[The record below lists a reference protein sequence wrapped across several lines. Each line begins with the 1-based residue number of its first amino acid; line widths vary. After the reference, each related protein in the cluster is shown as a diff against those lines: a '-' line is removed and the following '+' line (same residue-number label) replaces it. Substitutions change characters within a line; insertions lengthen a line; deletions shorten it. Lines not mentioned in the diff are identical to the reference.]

1 MIEMEMNRMKRKVL
15 SFAMIAALC
24 LTMLPT
30 AGWAADAPVEYI
42 DFDENGVQITEP
54 RSCDQYSLVTENNT
68 EWNDSGEND
77 GWYVVNGTVEIGSA
91 GDDSAEDGSS
101 DVDVQRVTV
110 GGDVHLILTNNAKLT
125 VNGGISVNAGNSL
138 TVYAQ
143 PAENDKTTGS
153 LTVENVEEGNAGI
166 GGDVQQSGG
175 TITINGGEI
184 TATGGIGGAG
194 IGGGSKINVSG
205 GTITINGGEITANG
219 GGNGAGIGG
228 GSASSGGI
236 ITING
241 GTIATTGGN
250 LGAGIGS
257 LGAGGTIEINGGDI
271 TATGGNLGA
280 GIGGG
285 DNDSG
290 GEITINGG
298 DEIVATGNGGGAGIG
313 GGNGGA
319 GGMIEINGGN
329 ITANGQGS
337 SPARGGAGIGDGYHG
352 SGSTIKIHG
361 GEIVATGYSGSA
373 GIGSGFAAL
382 ASSATVIN
390 IDGGIVIATGSDGVS
405 GLLGGAGIG
414 GGGAA
419 NSSVAITISGGTVTA
434 TGGKGADGIGS
445 GGYSNSSSQASTFS
459 TGDAGHA
466 VIYATAGEGTD
477 TEAIVGLKENNGAWN
492 AIVFVKG
499 ENGSEAN
506 TGKVYGNVSLA
517 NDLTIKSDQSLEIPD
532 GTSLTVPA
540 EKTLKVESGGTLT
553 INGELVV
560 YGELEGYTGDTSK
573 IHQKNQSDTTWHTD
587 ATHHWYGCA
596 VSGCSTHQFDK
607 AAHNITDGK
616 CSVCGYVQPVNITEQ
631 PADVTVIEGESATF
645 SVAAT
650 GGGTLS
656 YQWQQSTDNG
666 SNWTEIPGAT
676 SATYTIEKATL
687 DMNDNQYRC
696 VVKNEA
702 DSEATSEAVT
712 LTVNKTTEE
721 PDPDEPGIDPDPD
734 EPGDEP
740 STDPDDPAEDEPSD
754 TPSTPVIPSEPDPEI
769 EVTEPAH
776 GDVEISPSKPE
787 AGETVTITPTPDAGW
802 EVEDVIVTDEDGEC
816 VPVRENPDGS
826 WSYEQPKSDVT
837 IEVIFGEV
845 APEPTV
851 DVSEIF
857 LDVDPDAWYKDA
869 VQFVYDNGLMTGTS
883 ATEFAP
889 DVTTTRA
896 MIVSIL
902 ARLEG
907 VTAADDAGFS
917 DVDDEWF
924 ATAVNWAASV
934 GVVNGFED
942 NTFRPNDAITREQMA
957 AILCNY
963 AAWKGED
970 VSARAEL
977 SRYSDAA
984 EISSWATDVMRWAV
998 AENLISGVTNDTL
1011 QPQGAATRAQVAAIL
1026 QRFLSK

>member
-1 MIEMEMNRMKRKVL
+1 MEMNQMKRKVL
-15 SFAMIAALC
+15 SLAMIAALC

-68 EWNDSGEND
+68 EWNASDENN
-77 GWYVVNGTVEIGSA
+77 GWYVVSGEVTIGKKEA
-91 GDDSAEDGSS
+91 P
-101 DVDVQRVTV
+101 QRVTV
-110 GGDVHLILTNNAKLT
+110 SGDVHLILANDAKLT

-166 GGDVQQSGG
+166 GGDVQQSGD

-184 TATGGIGGAG
+184 NATGGLFGAG
-194 IGGGSKINVSG
+194 IGGGDNGSG
-205 GTITINGGEITANG
+205 GMIEINGGEITANG
-219 GGNGAGIGG
+219 GDNGAGIGG

-298 DEIVATGNGGGAGIG
+298 DKIIATGNGGGAGIG
-313 GGNGGA
+313 GGSQQSGGT
-319 GGMIEINGGN
+319 
-329 ITANGQGS
+329 IT
-337 SPARGGAGIGDGYHG
+337 
-352 SGSTIKIHG
+352 IHG

-373 GIGSGFAAL
+373 GIGSGFAA
-382 ASSATVIN
+382 SIGSATVIN
-390 IDGGIVIATGSDGVS
+390 IDGGIVTATCSDDA
-405 GLLGGAGIG
+405 LETLGGAGIG

-434 TGGKGADGIGS
+434 TGGKGADGIGN
-445 GGYSNSSSQASTFS
+445 GGGKSSSAQPATFS
-459 TGDAGHA
+459 TGEDGNA

-477 TEAIVGLKENNGAWN
+477 TEAIVGKDDTSNWRGVIFLGNDGKIYGDSVTPNENFS
-492 AIVFVKG
+492 VP
-499 ENGSEAN
+499 ESS
-506 TGKVYGNVSLA
+506 T
-517 NDLTIKSDQSLEIPD
+517 LTIES
-532 GTSLTVPA
+532 G
-540 EKTLKVESGGTLT
+540 KTLVVADEITLTNEGTITGSGAIRLYGTLT
-553 INGELVV
+553 GKGTIESVQQVHPVRNLSLSETNLNMTV
-560 YGELEGYTGDTSK
+560 GDEPATLTATVEP
-573 IHQKNQSDTTWHTD
+573 DT
-587 ATHHWYGCA
+587 ATN
-596 VSGCSTHQFDK
+596 K
-607 AAHNITDGK
+607 
-616 CSVCGYVQPVNITEQ
+616 
-631 PADVTVIEGESATF
+631 DVTWSSSADSVATVVDGTVTAVAAGSATI
-645 SVAAT
+645 T
-650 GGGTLS
+650 
-656 YQWQQSTDNG
+656 
-666 SNWTEIPGAT
+666 AT
-676 SATYTIEKATL
+676 SVDDPAITATCEVT
-687 DMNDNQYRC
+687 
-696 VVKNEA
+696 VKEA
-702 DSEATSEAVT
+702 S
-712 LTVNKTTEE
+712 
-721 PDPDEPGIDPDPD
+721 DPDPGTD
-734 EPGDEP
+734 PEEPGTDPDPEP
-740 STDPDDPAEDEPSD
+740 GTDPDDPSTEPDDPVEDDPSD

-787 AGETVTITPTPDAGW
+787 AGETVTITPTPDDGY

-869 VQFVYDNGLMTGTS
+869 VQFAYDNGLMTGTS

-924 ATAVNWAASV
+924 ATAVNWAANAEARVSLQSRTV
-934 GVVNGFED
+934 WPQTV
-942 NTFRPNDAITREQMA
+942 
-957 AILCNY
+957 
-963 AAWKGED
+963 KG
-970 VSARAEL
+970 
-977 SRYSDAA
+977 YS
-984 EISSWATDVMRWAV
+984 SSG
-998 AENLISGVTNDTL
+998 SGPANWTNFSSI
-1011 QPQGAATRAQVAAIL
+1011 R
-1026 QRFLSK
+1026 

>member
-1 MIEMEMNRMKRKVL
+1 MKRKLL
-15 SFAMIAALC
+15 SLAMIAALC

-54 RSCDQYSLVTENNT
+54 RSCDQYSLVTKNDT
-68 EWNDSGEND
+68 AWNDSGEND

-110 GGDVHLILTNNAKLT
+110 SGDVHLILANDAKLT

-166 GGDVQQSGG
+166 GGDVQQSGD

-184 TATGGIGGAG
+184 TATGGTS
-194 IGGGSKINVSG
+194 GS
-205 GTITINGGEITANG
+205 
-219 GGNGAGIGG
+219 
-228 GSASSGGI
+228 
-236 ITING
+236 
-241 GTIATTGGN
+241 
-250 LGAGIGS
+250 GIGS

-298 DEIVATGNGGGAGIG
+298 DKIIGTGNGGGAGIG
-313 GGNGGA
+313 GGNYGA

-337 SPARGGAGIGDGYHG
+337 SSACGGAGIGGG
-352 SGSTIKIHG
+352 SQQSGGTITIHG

-373 GIGSGFAAL
+373 GIGSGFAA
-382 ASSATVIN
+382 SIGSATVIN
-390 IDGGIVIATGSDGVS
+390 IDGGIVTATCSDDAIEI
-405 GLLGGAGIG
+405 LGGAGIG

-434 TGGKGADGIGS
+434 TGGKGADGIGN
-445 GGYSNSSSQASTFS
+445 GGGKSSSAQPATFS
-459 TGDAGHA
+459 TGEDGNA

-477 TEAIVGLKENNGAWN
+477 TEAIVGKDDTSNWRGVIFLGNDGKIYGDSVTPNENFS
-492 AIVFVKG
+492 VP
-499 ENGSEAN
+499 ESS
-506 TGKVYGNVSLA
+506 T
-517 NDLTIKSDQSLEIPD
+517 LTIES
-532 GTSLTVPA
+532 G
-540 EKTLKVESGGTLT
+540 KTLVVADEITLTNEGTITGSGSIRLYGTLT
-553 INGELVV
+553 GKGTIESVQQVHPVRNLSLSETNLNMTV
-560 YGELEGYTGDTSK
+560 GDEPATLTATVEP
-573 IHQKNQSDTTWHTD
+573 DT
-587 ATHHWYGCA
+587 ATN
-596 VSGCSTHQFDK
+596 K
-607 AAHNITDGK
+607 
-616 CSVCGYVQPVNITEQ
+616 
-631 PADVTVIEGESATF
+631 DVTWSSSADSVATVVDGTVTAVAAGSATI
-645 SVAAT
+645 T
-650 GGGTLS
+650 
-656 YQWQQSTDNG
+656 
-666 SNWTEIPGAT
+666 AT
-676 SATYTIEKATL
+676 SVDDPAITATCEVT
-687 DMNDNQYRC
+687 
-696 VVKNEA
+696 VKEA
-702 DSEATSEAVT
+702 SDPDPGT
-712 LTVNKTTEE
+712 
-721 PDPDEPGIDPDPD
+721 DPDEPGTDPDPD
-734 EPGDEP
+734 EPGGEP
-740 STDPDDPAEDEPSD
+740 STEPDDPAEDDPSD

-787 AGETVTITPTPDAGW
+787 AGETVTITPTPDDGY

-869 VQFVYDNGLMTGTS
+869 VQFAYDNGLMTGTS

-907 VTAADDAGFS
+907 VTAADDAGFT

-924 ATAVNWAASV
+924 ATAVNWAAS
-934 GVVNGFED
+934 
-942 NTFRPNDAITREQMA
+942 A
-957 AILCNY
+957 A
-963 AAWKGED
+963 
-970 VSARAEL
+970 ARAAL
-977 SRYSDAA
+977 QSRTVWPQTVKGYS
-984 EISSWATDVMRWAV
+984 SSG
-998 AENLISGVTNDTL
+998 SGPANWTNFSSI
-1011 QPQGAATRAQVAAIL
+1011 R
-1026 QRFLSK
+1026 

>member
-1 MIEMEMNRMKRKVL
+1 MEMNQMKRKVL
-15 SFAMIAALC
+15 SLAMIAALC

-30 AGWAADAPVEYI
+30 AGWAADVPVEYI

-68 EWNDSGEND
+68 EWNASDENN
-77 GWYVVNGTVEIGSA
+77 GWYVVSGEVTIGKKEA
-91 GDDSAEDGSS
+91 P
-101 DVDVQRVTV
+101 QRVTV
-110 GGDVHLILTNNAKLT
+110 SGDVHLILANDAKLT

-166 GGDVQQSGG
+166 GGDVQQSGD
-175 TITINGGEI
+175 TITINGGE
-184 TATGGIGGAG
+184 
-194 IGGGSKINVSG
+194 
-205 GTITINGGEITANG
+205 
-219 GGNGAGIGG
+219 
-228 GSASSGGI
+228 
-236 ITING
+236 
-241 GTIATTGGN
+241 
-250 LGAGIGS
+250 
-257 LGAGGTIEINGGDI
+257 I

-298 DEIVATGNGGGAGIG
+298 DKIIATGNGGGAGIG
-313 GGNGGA
+313 GGNYGA

-337 SPARGGAGIGDGYHG
+337 SSACGGAGIGGG
-352 SGSTIKIHG
+352 SQQSGGTITIHG

-373 GIGSGFAAL
+373 GIGSGFAA
-382 ASSATVIN
+382 SIGSATVIN
-390 IDGGIVIATGSDGVS
+390 IDGGIVTATCSDDAIET
-405 GLLGGAGIG
+405 LGGAGIG

-434 TGGKGADGIGS
+434 TGGKGADGIGN
-445 GGYSNSSSQASTFS
+445 GGDSNLSSQPATFF
-459 TGDAGHA
+459 TGEDGHA
-466 VIYATAGEGTD
+466 VIYATAGEGND

-517 NDLTIKSDQSLEIPD
+517 NDLTIKDKQPLEIPE
-532 GTSLTVPA
+532 GTSLKILEDVTLEIA
-540 EKTLKVESGGTLT
+540 EGGMLT

-560 YGELEGYTGDTSK
+560 YGELAGYDGDDFHRADK
-573 IHQKNQSDTTWHTD
+573 TTWSTD
-587 ATHHWYGCA
+587 ATHHWHTCA
-596 VSGCSTHQFDK
+596 IENCVEHQFDK
-607 AAHNITDGK
+607 AAHSFTDGK
-616 CSVCGYVQPVNITEQ
+616 CSVCDYVQPVESLSLSETSLTMTVGDE
-631 PADVTVIEGESATF
+631 PATLTATVEPDTATNKDVTWSSDTPGVATVNNGTVTA
-645 SVAAT
+645 VAA
-650 GGGTLS
+650 GF
-656 YQWQQSTDNG
+656 
-666 SNWTEIPGAT
+666 AT
-676 SATYTIEKATL
+676 ITAISA
-687 DMNDNQYRC
+687 D
-696 VVKNEA
+696 
-702 DSEATSEAVT
+702 
-712 LTVNKTTEE
+712 
-721 PDPDEPGIDPDPD
+721 DPDITATCEVTVKEASDPDPGTD
-734 EPGDEP
+734 PEEPGTDPDPEP
-740 STDPDDPAEDEPSD
+740 GTDPDDPSTEPDDPVEDDPSD
-754 TPSTPVIPSEPDPEI
+754 KPSTPVIPSEPDPEI

-802 EVEDVIVTDEDGEC
+802 EVEDVVVTDEDGEC

-869 VQFVYDNGLMTGTS
+869 VQFAYDNGLMTGTS

-907 VTAADDAGFS
+907 VTSASDAGFS

-924 ATAVNWAASV
+924 ATAVNWAAS
-934 GVVNGFED
+934 
-942 NTFRPNDAITREQMA
+942 A
-957 AILCNY
+957 A
-963 AAWKGED
+963 
-970 VSARAEL
+970 ARAAL
-977 SRYSDAA
+977 QSRTVWPQTVKGYS
-984 EISSWATDVMRWAV
+984 SSG
-998 AENLISGVTNDTL
+998 SGPANWTNFSSI
-1011 QPQGAATRAQVAAIL
+1011 R
-1026 QRFLSK
+1026 

>member
-1 MIEMEMNRMKRKVL
+1 MIEMEMNQMKRKVL
-15 SFAMIAALC
+15 SLAMIAALC

-68 EWNDSGEND
+68 EWNASDENN
-77 GWYVVNGTVEIGSA
+77 GWYVVSGEVTIGKKEA
-91 GDDSAEDGSS
+91 P
-101 DVDVQRVTV
+101 QRVTV
-110 GGDVHLILTNNAKLT
+110 SGDVHLILANDAKLT
-125 VNGGISVNAGNSL
+125 VNDGISVNAGNSL

-166 GGDVQQSGG
+166 GGDVQQSGD

-184 TATGGIGGAG
+184 TATGGTSGSG
-194 IGGGSKINVSG
+194 IGGGSKINGSG

-219 GGNGAGIGG
+219 GDNGAGIGG

-298 DEIVATGNGGGAGIG
+298 DKIIATGNGGGK
-313 GGNGGA
+313 
-319 GGMIEINGGN
+319 
-329 ITANGQGS
+329 S
-337 SPARGGAGIGDGYHG
+337 
-352 SGSTIKIHG
+352 
-361 GEIVATGYSGSA
+361 
-373 GIGSGFAAL
+373 
-382 ASSATVIN
+382 SSAQP
-390 IDGGIVIATGSDGVS
+390 A
-405 GLLGGAGIG
+405 
-414 GGGAA
+414 
-419 NSSVAITISGGTVTA
+419 
-434 TGGKGADGIGS
+434 
-445 GGYSNSSSQASTFS
+445 TFS
-459 TGDAGHA
+459 TGEDGNA

-477 TEAIVGLKENNGAWN
+477 TEAIVGKDDTSNWRGVIFLGNDGKIYGDSVTPNENFS
-492 AIVFVKG
+492 VP
-499 ENGSEAN
+499 ESS
-506 TGKVYGNVSLA
+506 T
-517 NDLTIKSDQSLEIPD
+517 LTIES
-532 GTSLTVPA
+532 G
-540 EKTLKVESGGTLT
+540 KTLVVADEITLTNEGTITGSGAIRLYGTLT
-553 INGELVV
+553 GKGTIESVQQVHPVRNLSLSGTNLNMTV
-560 YGELEGYTGDTSK
+560 GDEPATL
-573 IHQKNQSDTTWHTD
+573 TATVEPTD
-587 ATHHWYGCA
+587 ATNPTVTWSSSNDSVVTVADGKVTAVAAGSATITAISVDDPDIKATCA
-596 VSGCSTHQFDK
+596 VTVKEAGNPDPG
-607 AAHNITDGK
+607 TD
-616 CSVCGYVQPVNITEQ
+616 P
-631 PADVTVIEGESATF
+631 
-645 SVAAT
+645 
-650 GGGTLS
+650 
-656 YQWQQSTDNG
+656 
-666 SNWTEIPGAT
+666 
-676 SATYTIEKATL
+676 
-687 DMNDNQYRC
+687 
-696 VVKNEA
+696 
-702 DSEATSEAVT
+702 
-712 LTVNKTTEE
+712 EE
-721 PDPDEPGIDPDPD
+721 PGTDPDP
-734 EPGDEP
+734 EPGTDPDDP
-740 STDPDDPAEDEPSD
+740 STEPDDPAEDEPSD

-787 AGETVTITPTPDAGW
+787 AGETVTITPTPDDGY

-869 VQFVYDNGLMTGTS
+869 VQFAYDNGLMTGTS

-907 VTAADDAGFS
+907 VTAADDAGFI

-924 ATAVNWAASV
+924 ATAVNWAES
-934 GVVNGFED
+934 
-942 NTFRPNDAITREQMA
+942 A
-957 AILCNY
+957 AARVSLQSRTV
-963 AAWKGED
+963 WPQTVKG
-970 VSARAEL
+970 
-977 SRYSDAA
+977 YS
-984 EISSWATDVMRWAV
+984 SSG
-998 AENLISGVTNDTL
+998 SGPANWTNFSSI
-1011 QPQGAATRAQVAAIL
+1011 R
-1026 QRFLSK
+1026 

>member
-1 MIEMEMNRMKRKVL
+1 MKRKLL
-15 SFAMIAALC
+15 SLAMIAALC

-30 AGWAADAPVEYI
+30 AGWAADGDPVAYI
-42 DFDENGVQITEP
+42 DFDKDGEQIEEP
-54 RSCDQYSLVTENNT
+54 RSCDQYSLVTKNDT
-68 EWNDSGEND
+68 AWNDSGEND

-110 GGDVHLILTNNAKLT
+110 SGDVHLILANDAKLT

-166 GGDVQQSGG
+166 GGDVQQSGD

-184 TATGGIGGAG
+184 TATGG
-194 IGGGSKINVSG
+194 
-205 GTITINGGEITANG
+205 T
-219 GGNGAGIGG
+219 NGAGIGG

-257 LGAGGTIEINGGDI
+257 LGAGGTIEIKGGDI

-285 DNDSG
+285 NY
-290 GEITINGG
+290 
-298 DEIVATGNGGGAGIG
+298 
-313 GGNGGA
+313 GA

-337 SPARGGAGIGDGYHG
+337 SSACGGAGIGGG
-352 SGSTIKIHG
+352 SQQSGGTITIHG

-373 GIGSGFAAL
+373 GIGSGFSVPAG
-382 ASSATVIN
+382 SATVIN
-390 IDGGIVIATGSDGVS
+390 IDGGIVTATCSDDAIET
-405 GLLGGAGIG
+405 LGGAGIG

-434 TGGKGADGIGS
+434 TGGKGADGIGN
-445 GGYSNSSSQASTFS
+445 GGGKSSSAQPATFS
-459 TGDAGHA
+459 TGEDGNA

-477 TEAIVGLKENNGAWN
+477 TEAIVGKDDTSNWRGVIFLGNDGKIYGDSVTPNENFS
-492 AIVFVKG
+492 VP
-499 ENGSEAN
+499 ESS
-506 TGKVYGNVSLA
+506 T
-517 NDLTIKSDQSLEIPD
+517 LTIES
-532 GTSLTVPA
+532 G
-540 EKTLKVESGGTLT
+540 KTLVVADEITLTNEGTITGSGSIRLYGTLT
-553 INGELVV
+553 GKGTIESVQQVHPVRNLSLSETNLNMTV
-560 YGELEGYTGDTSK
+560 GDEPATL
-573 IHQKNQSDTTWHTD
+573 TATVEPTD
-587 ATHHWYGCA
+587 ATNPTVTWSSSNDSVVTVADGKVTAVAAGSATITAISVDDPDIKATCA
-596 VSGCSTHQFDK
+596 VTVKEAGNPDPG
-607 AAHNITDGK
+607 TD
-616 CSVCGYVQPVNITEQ
+616 P
-631 PADVTVIEGESATF
+631 
-645 SVAAT
+645 
-650 GGGTLS
+650 
-656 YQWQQSTDNG
+656 
-666 SNWTEIPGAT
+666 
-676 SATYTIEKATL
+676 
-687 DMNDNQYRC
+687 
-696 VVKNEA
+696 
-702 DSEATSEAVT
+702 
-712 LTVNKTTEE
+712 EE
-721 PDPDEPGIDPDPD
+721 PGTDPDP
-734 EPGDEP
+734 EPGTDPDDP
-740 STDPDDPAEDEPSD
+740 STEPDDPAEDEPSD

-787 AGETVTITPTPDAGW
+787 AGETVTITPTPDDGY

-869 VQFVYDNGLMTGTS
+869 VQFAYDNGLMTGTS

-907 VTAADDAGFS
+907 VTAADDAGFT

-924 ATAVNWAASV
+924 ATAVNWAAS
-934 GVVNGFED
+934 
-942 NTFRPNDAITREQMA
+942 A
-957 AILCNY
+957 A
-963 AAWKGED
+963 
-970 VSARAEL
+970 ARAAL
-977 SRYSDAA
+977 QSRTVWPQTVKGYS
-984 EISSWATDVMRWAV
+984 SSG
-998 AENLISGVTNDTL
+998 SGPANWTNFSSI
-1011 QPQGAATRAQVAAIL
+1011 R
-1026 QRFLSK
+1026 

>member
-1 MIEMEMNRMKRKVL
+1 MEMNQMKRKVL
-15 SFAMIAALC
+15 SLAMIAALC

-68 EWNDSGEND
+68 EWNASDENN
-77 GWYVVNGTVEIGSA
+77 GWYVVSGEVTIGKKEA
-91 GDDSAEDGSS
+91 P
-101 DVDVQRVTV
+101 QRVTV
-110 GGDVHLILTNNAKLT
+110 SGDVHLILANDAKLT

-166 GGDVQQSGG
+166 GGDVQQSGD

-184 TATGGIGGAG
+184 TATGGTSGSG
-194 IGGGSKINVSG
+194 IGGGSKINGSG

-219 GGNGAGIGG
+219 GDNGAGIGG

-298 DEIVATGNGGGAGIG
+298 DKIIATGNGGGAGIG
-313 GGNGGA
+313 GGNYGA

-337 SPARGGAGIGDGYHG
+337 SSACGGAGIGGG
-352 SGSTIKIHG
+352 SQQSGGTITIHG

-373 GIGSGFAAL
+373 GIGSGFAA
-382 ASSATVIN
+382 SIGSATVIN
-390 IDGGIVIATGSDGVS
+390 IDGGIVTATCSDDA
-405 GLLGGAGIG
+405 LETLGGAGIG

-434 TGGKGADGIGS
+434 TGGKGADGIGN
-445 GGYSNSSSQASTFS
+445 GGGKSSSAQPATFS
-459 TGDAGHA
+459 TGEDGNA

-477 TEAIVGLKENNGAWN
+477 TEAIVGKDDTSNWRGVIFLGNDGKIYGDSVTPNENFS
-492 AIVFVKG
+492 VP
-499 ENGSEAN
+499 ESS
-506 TGKVYGNVSLA
+506 T
-517 NDLTIKSDQSLEIPD
+517 LTIES
-532 GTSLTVPA
+532 G
-540 EKTLKVESGGTLT
+540 KTLVVADEITLTNEGTITGSGAIRLYGTLT
-553 INGELVV
+553 GKGTIESVQQVHPVRNLSLSETNLNMTV
-560 YGELEGYTGDTSK
+560 GDEPATL
-573 IHQKNQSDTTWHTD
+573 TATVEPTD
-587 ATHHWYGCA
+587 ATNPTVTWSSSNDSVVTVADGKVTAVAAGSATITAISVDDPDIKATCA
-596 VSGCSTHQFDK
+596 VTVKEAGNPDPG
-607 AAHNITDGK
+607 TD
-616 CSVCGYVQPVNITEQ
+616 P
-631 PADVTVIEGESATF
+631 
-645 SVAAT
+645 
-650 GGGTLS
+650 
-656 YQWQQSTDNG
+656 
-666 SNWTEIPGAT
+666 
-676 SATYTIEKATL
+676 
-687 DMNDNQYRC
+687 
-696 VVKNEA
+696 
-702 DSEATSEAVT
+702 
-712 LTVNKTTEE
+712 EE
-721 PDPDEPGIDPDPD
+721 PGTDPDP
-734 EPGDEP
+734 EPGTDPDDP
-740 STDPDDPAEDEPSD
+740 STEPDDPAEDEPSD

-787 AGETVTITPTPDAGW
+787 AGETVTITPTPDDGY

-869 VQFVYDNGLMTGTS
+869 VQFAYDNGLMTGTS

-907 VTAADDAGFS
+907 VTAADDAGFT

-924 ATAVNWAASV
+924 ATAVNWAAS
-934 GVVNGFED
+934 
-942 NTFRPNDAITREQMA
+942 A
-957 AILCNY
+957 A
-963 AAWKGED
+963 
-970 VSARAEL
+970 ARAAL
-977 SRYSDAA
+977 QSRTVWPQTVKGYS
-984 EISSWATDVMRWAV
+984 SSG
-998 AENLISGVTNDTL
+998 SGPANWTNFSSI
-1011 QPQGAATRAQVAAIL
+1011 R
-1026 QRFLSK
+1026 

>member
-1 MIEMEMNRMKRKVL
+1 MEMNQMKRKVL
-15 SFAMIAALC
+15 SLAMIAALC

-68 EWNDSGEND
+68 EWNASDENN
-77 GWYVVNGTVEIGSA
+77 GWYVVSGEVTIGKKEA
-91 GDDSAEDGSS
+91 P
-101 DVDVQRVTV
+101 QRVTV
-110 GGDVHLILTNNAKLT
+110 SGDVHLILANDAKLT
-125 VNGGISVNAGNSL
+125 VNGGISVNAGDSL

-166 GGDVQQSGG
+166 GGDVQQSGD

-184 TATGGIGGAG
+184 TATGGTSGSG
-194 IGGGSKINVSG
+194 IGGGSKINGSG
-205 GTITINGGEITANG
+205 GTIT
-219 GGNGAGIGG
+219 
-228 GSASSGGI
+228 
-236 ITING
+236 
-241 GTIATTGGN
+241 
-250 LGAGIGS
+250 
-257 LGAGGTIEINGGDI
+257 
-271 TATGGNLGA
+271 
-280 GIGGG
+280 
-285 DNDSG
+285 
-290 GEITINGG
+290 
-298 DEIVATGNGGGAGIG
+298 
-313 GGNGGA
+313 
-319 GGMIEINGGN
+319 
-329 ITANGQGS
+329 
-337 SPARGGAGIGDGYHG
+337 
-352 SGSTIKIHG
+352 IHG

-373 GIGSGFAAL
+373 GIGSGFAA
-382 ASSATVIN
+382 SIGSVTVIN
-390 IDGGIVIATGSDGVS
+390 IDGGIVTATCSDDA
-405 GLLGGAGIG
+405 LETLGGAGIG

-434 TGGKGADGIGS
+434 TGGKGADGIGN
-445 GGYSNSSSQASTFS
+445 GGGKSSSAQPATFS
-459 TGDAGHA
+459 TGEDGNA
-466 VIYATAGEGTD
+466 VIYATAGEGND
-477 TEAIVGLKENNGAWN
+477 TEAIVGKDDTSNWRGVIFLGNDGKIYGDSVTSNENFS
-492 AIVFVKG
+492 VP
-499 ENGSEAN
+499 ESS
-506 TGKVYGNVSLA
+506 T
-517 NDLTIKSDQSLEIPD
+517 LTIES
-532 GTSLTVPA
+532 G
-540 EKTLKVESGGTLT
+540 KTLVVADEITLTNEGTITGSGAIRLYGTLT
-553 INGELVV
+553 GKGTIESVQQVHPVRNLSLSETNLNMTV
-560 YGELEGYTGDTSK
+560 GDEPATL
-573 IHQKNQSDTTWHTD
+573 TATVEPTD
-587 ATHHWYGCA
+587 ATNPTVTWSSSNDSVVTVA
-596 VSGCSTHQFDK
+596 
-607 AAHNITDGK
+607 DGK
-616 CSVCGYVQPVNITEQ
+616 VTAVAAGSATITAISVDDPDIKATCV
-631 PADVTVIEGESATF
+631 VTVKEAGNPDP
-645 SVAAT
+645 
-650 GGGTLS
+650 GT
-656 YQWQQSTDNG
+656 D
-666 SNWTEIPGAT
+666 P
-676 SATYTIEKATL
+676 
-687 DMNDNQYRC
+687 
-696 VVKNEA
+696 
-702 DSEATSEAVT
+702 
-712 LTVNKTTEE
+712 EE
-721 PDPDEPGIDPDPD
+721 PGTDPDP
-734 EPGDEP
+734 EPGTDPDDP
-740 STDPDDPAEDEPSD
+740 STEPDDPAEDEPSD

-802 EVEDVIVTDEDGEC
+802 EVEDVIVTDEDGEG

-869 VQFVYDNGLMTGTS
+869 VQFAYDNGLMTGTS

-924 ATAVNWAASV
+924 ATAVNWAANV

-942 NTFRPNDAITREQMA
+942 NTFRPNDAITREQLA

-984 EISSWATDVMRWAV
+984 AISSWATDVMGWAV
-998 AENLISGVTNDTL
+998 AENLISGVTTDEL

>member
-1 MIEMEMNRMKRKVL
+1 MTEMEMNQMKRKVL
-15 SFAMIAALC
+15 SLAMIAALC

-42 DFDENGVQITEP
+42 DFDKDGVQITEP
-54 RSCDQYSLVTENNT
+54 GNCENYISVTQDAT
-68 EWNDSGEND
+68 EWNASDENN
-77 GWYVVNGTVEIGSA
+77 GWYVVSGEVTIGTKEA
-91 GDDSAEDGSS
+91 P
-101 DVDVQRVTV
+101 QRVTV
-110 GGDVHLILTNNAKLT
+110 SGDVHLILANDAKLT

-166 GGDVQQSGG
+166 GGDVQQSGD

-184 TATGGIGGAG
+184 NATGGKGGAG
-194 IGGGSKINVSG
+194 IGGGSKINGSG

-219 GGNGAGIGG
+219 GDNGAGIGG
-228 GSASSGGI
+228 GGASSGGI

-250 LGAGIGS
+250 LGAGIG
-257 LGAGGTIEINGGDI
+257 
-271 TATGGNLGA
+271 
-280 GIGGG
+280 GG

-298 DEIVATGNGGGAGIG
+298 DKIIATGNGGGAGIG
-313 GGNGGA
+313 GGNYGA

-337 SPARGGAGIGDGYHG
+337 SSACGGAGIGGG
-352 SGSTIKIHG
+352 SQQSGGTITIHG

-373 GIGSGFAAL
+373 GIGSGFAA
-382 ASSATVIN
+382 SIGSATVIN
-390 IDGGIVIATGSDGVS
+390 IDGGIVTATCSDDA
-405 GLLGGAGIG
+405 LETLGGAGIG

-434 TGGKGADGIGS
+434 TGGKGADGIGN
-445 GGYSNSSSQASTFS
+445 GGGKSSSAQPTTFS
-459 TGDAGHA
+459 TGEDGNA

-477 TEAIVGLKENNGAWN
+477 TEAIVGKDDTSNWRGVIFLGNDGKIYGDSVTPNENFS
-492 AIVFVKG
+492 VP
-499 ENGSEAN
+499 ESS
-506 TGKVYGNVSLA
+506 T
-517 NDLTIKSDQSLEIPD
+517 LTIES
-532 GTSLTVPA
+532 G
-540 EKTLKVESGGTLT
+540 KTLVVADEITLTNEGTITGSGAIRLYGTLT
-553 INGELVV
+553 GKGTIESVQQVHPVRNLSLRETNLNMTV
-560 YGELEGYTGDTSK
+560 GDEPATLTATVEP
-573 IHQKNQSDTTWHTD
+573 DT
-587 ATHHWYGCA
+587 ATN
-596 VSGCSTHQFDK
+596 K
-607 AAHNITDGK
+607 
-616 CSVCGYVQPVNITEQ
+616 
-631 PADVTVIEGESATF
+631 DVTWSSSADSVATVVDGTVTAVAAGSATI
-645 SVAAT
+645 T
-650 GGGTLS
+650 
-656 YQWQQSTDNG
+656 
-666 SNWTEIPGAT
+666 AT
-676 SATYTIEKATL
+676 SVDDPAITATCEVT
-687 DMNDNQYRC
+687 
-696 VVKNEA
+696 VKEA
-702 DSEATSEAVT
+702 SDPDPGT
-712 LTVNKTTEE
+712 
-721 PDPDEPGIDPDPD
+721 DPDEPGTDPDPD
-734 EPGDEP
+734 EPGGEP
-740 STDPDDPAEDEPSD
+740 STEPDDPAEDDPSD

-787 AGETVTITPTPDAGW
+787 AGETVTITPTPDDGY

-869 VQFVYDNGLMTGTS
+869 VQFAYDNGLMTGTS

-907 VTAADDAGFS
+907 VTAADDAGFT

-924 ATAVNWAASV
+924 ATAVNWAASAEARV
-934 GVVNGFED
+934 SLQSRTVWPQ
-942 NTFRPNDAITREQMA
+942 TI
-957 AILCNY
+957 
-963 AAWKGED
+963 KGYSSSGSG
-970 VSARAEL
+970 SA
-977 SRYSDAA
+977 
-984 EISSWATDVMRWAV
+984 SW
-998 AENLISGVTNDTL
+998 TNFSF
-1011 QPQGAATRAQVAAIL
+1011 V
-1026 QRFLSK
+1026 K

>member
-1 MIEMEMNRMKRKVL
+1 
-15 SFAMIAALC
+15 MIAALC

-68 EWNDSGEND
+68 EWNASDENN
-77 GWYVVNGTVEIGSA
+77 GWYVVSGEVTIGKKEA
-91 GDDSAEDGSS
+91 P
-101 DVDVQRVTV
+101 QRVTV
-110 GGDVHLILTNNAKLT
+110 SGDVHLILANDAKLT

-184 TATGGIGGAG
+184 TA
-194 IGGGSKINVSG
+194 
-205 GTITINGGEITANG
+205 NGGD
-219 GGNGAGIGG
+219 NGAGIGG

-250 LGAGIGS
+250 LGAGIGGGS
-257 LGAGGTIEINGGDI
+257 QQSGGTI
-271 TATGGNLGA
+271 T
-280 GIGGG
+280 
-285 DNDSG
+285 
-290 GEITINGG
+290 
-298 DEIVATGNGGGAGIG
+298 
-313 GGNGGA
+313 
-319 GGMIEINGGN
+319 
-329 ITANGQGS
+329 
-337 SPARGGAGIGDGYHG
+337 
-352 SGSTIKIHG
+352 IHG

-373 GIGSGFAAL
+373 GIGSGFAA
-382 ASSATVIN
+382 SIGSATVIN
-390 IDGGIVIATGSDGVS
+390 IDGGIVTATCSDDA
-405 GLLGGAGIG
+405 LETLGGAGIG

-434 TGGKGADGIGS
+434 TGGKGADGIGN
-445 GGYSNSSSQASTFS
+445 GGGKSSSAQPATFS
-459 TGDAGHA
+459 TGEDGNA

-477 TEAIVGLKENNGAWN
+477 TEAIVGKDDTSNWRGVIFLGNDGKIYGDSVTPNENFS
-492 AIVFVKG
+492 VP
-499 ENGSEAN
+499 ESS
-506 TGKVYGNVSLA
+506 T
-517 NDLTIKSDQSLEIPD
+517 LTIES
-532 GTSLTVPA
+532 G
-540 EKTLKVESGGTLT
+540 KTLVVADEITLTNEGTITGSGAIRLYGTLT
-553 INGELVV
+553 GKGTIESVQQVHPVRNLSLSETNLNMTV
-560 YGELEGYTGDTSK
+560 GDEPATL
-573 IHQKNQSDTTWHTD
+573 TATVEPTD
-587 ATHHWYGCA
+587 ATNPTVTWSSSNDSVVTVADGKVTAVAAGSATITAISVDDPDIKATCA
-596 VSGCSTHQFDK
+596 VTVKEAGNPDPG
-607 AAHNITDGK
+607 TD
-616 CSVCGYVQPVNITEQ
+616 P
-631 PADVTVIEGESATF
+631 
-645 SVAAT
+645 
-650 GGGTLS
+650 
-656 YQWQQSTDNG
+656 
-666 SNWTEIPGAT
+666 
-676 SATYTIEKATL
+676 
-687 DMNDNQYRC
+687 
-696 VVKNEA
+696 
-702 DSEATSEAVT
+702 
-712 LTVNKTTEE
+712 EE
-721 PDPDEPGIDPDPD
+721 PGTDPDP
-734 EPGDEP
+734 EPGTDPDDP
-740 STDPDDPAEDEPSD
+740 STEPDDPAEDEPSD
-754 TPSTPVIPSEPDPEI
+754 TPSMPVIPSEPDPEI

-787 AGETVTITPTPDAGW
+787 AGETVTITPTPDDGY

-869 VQFVYDNGLMTGTS
+869 VQFAYDNGLLTGTS

-924 ATAVNWAASV
+924 ATAVNWAANV

-942 NTFRPNDAITREQMA
+942 NTFRPNDAITREQLA

-984 EISSWATDVMRWAV
+984 AISSWATDVMRWAV
-998 AENLISGVTNDTL
+998 AENLISGVTTDEL

>member
-1 MIEMEMNRMKRKVL
+1 MEMNQMKRKVL
-15 SFAMIAALC
+15 SLAMIVALC

-68 EWNDSGEND
+68 EWNASDENN
-77 GWYVVNGTVEIGSA
+77 GWYVVSGEVTIGKKEA
-91 GDDSAEDGSS
+91 P
-101 DVDVQRVTV
+101 QRVTV
-110 GGDVHLILTNNAKLT
+110 SGDVHLILANDAKLT

-166 GGDVQQSGG
+166 GGDVQQSGD

-184 TATGGIGGAG
+184 TATGGTSGSG
-194 IGGGSKINVSG
+194 IGGGSKINGSG

-219 GGNGAGIGG
+219 GDNGAGIGG

-298 DEIVATGNGGGAGIG
+298 DKIIATGNGGGAGIG
-313 GGNGGA
+313 GGNYGA

-337 SPARGGAGIGDGYHG
+337 SSACGGAGIGGG
-352 SGSTIKIHG
+352 SQQSGGTITIHG

-373 GIGSGFAAL
+373 GIGSGFAA
-382 ASSATVIN
+382 SIGSATVIN
-390 IDGGIVIATGSDGVS
+390 IDGGIVTATCSDDA
-405 GLLGGAGIG
+405 LETLGGAGIG

-434 TGGKGADGIGS
+434 TGGKGADGIGN
-445 GGYSNSSSQASTFS
+445 GGGKSSSAQPATFS
-459 TGDAGHA
+459 TGEDGNA

-477 TEAIVGLKENNGAWN
+477 TEAIVGKDDTSNWRGVIFLGNDGKIYGDSVTPNENFS
-492 AIVFVKG
+492 VP
-499 ENGSEAN
+499 ESS
-506 TGKVYGNVSLA
+506 T
-517 NDLTIKSDQSLEIPD
+517 LTIES
-532 GTSLTVPA
+532 G
-540 EKTLKVESGGTLT
+540 KTLVVADEITLTNEGTITGSGAIRLYGTLT
-553 INGELVV
+553 GKGTIESVQQVHPVRNLSLSETNLNMTV
-560 YGELEGYTGDTSK
+560 GDEPATL
-573 IHQKNQSDTTWHTD
+573 TATVEPTD
-587 ATHHWYGCA
+587 ATNPTVTWSSSNDSVVTVEDGKVTAAAAGSATITAISVDDPDIKATCA
-596 VSGCSTHQFDK
+596 VTVKEAGNPDPG
-607 AAHNITDGK
+607 TD
-616 CSVCGYVQPVNITEQ
+616 P
-631 PADVTVIEGESATF
+631 
-645 SVAAT
+645 
-650 GGGTLS
+650 
-656 YQWQQSTDNG
+656 
-666 SNWTEIPGAT
+666 
-676 SATYTIEKATL
+676 
-687 DMNDNQYRC
+687 
-696 VVKNEA
+696 
-702 DSEATSEAVT
+702 
-712 LTVNKTTEE
+712 EE
-721 PDPDEPGIDPDPD
+721 PGTDPDP
-734 EPGDEP
+734 EPG
-740 STDPDDPAEDEPSD
+740 TDPDDPSTEPDDPVEDDPSD
-754 TPSTPVIPSEPDPEI
+754 KPSTPVIPSEPDPEI

-802 EVEDVIVTDEDGEC
+802 EVEDVIVTDEDGEG
-816 VPVRENPDGS
+816 VPVTENPDGS
-826 WSYEQPKSDVT
+826 WSYEQPESDVT

-869 VQFVYDNGLMTGTS
+869 VQFAYDNGLMTGTS

-924 ATAVNWAASV
+924 ATAVNWAANV

-942 NTFRPNDAITREQMA
+942 NTFRPNDAITREQLA

-984 EISSWATDVMRWAV
+984 AISSWATDVMRWAV
-998 AENLISGVTNDTL
+998 AENLISGVTTDEL
-1011 QPQGAATRAQVAAIL
+1011 QPQGAETRAQVAAIL